1 MKLSKTLN
9 ILLGILAAALTVYV
23 GLKAWNAY
31 AEHYKIGIAARDRDV
46 ITVSGQGKV
55 KTTPD
60 IARLNLGVQTDA
72 ATVKAAQT
80 DNTKKMNAIIE
91 AVKAL
96 GVAKEDVTTEN
107 YSVYPKLEWK
117 DGVSSIVG
125 YTVSQNV
132 SVKVRDLDK
141 VGDILTKAGELGANQ
156 IGGIDFTL
164 DEPKALQAEA
174 RGKAIEDAESKADA
188 LAKQL
193 GLTIVKVVSFSESFG
208 SPPPMPYFAKD
219 MGALAL
225 EAAPAPTIEPGQ
237 QEVVSSVNVT
247 YEVR

>member
-1 MKLSKTLN
+1 MKLSKLLN
-9 ILLGILAAALTVYV
+9 IVLSLLAAALTVYV
-23 GLKAWNAY
+23 GIKAWNAY
-31 AEHYKIGIAARDRDV
+31 AEHYKIGIAPRDRDV
-46 ITVSGQGKV
+46 ITVSGEGKV

-60 IARLNLGVQTDA
+60 IARVNLGVQTDA
-72 ATVKAAQT
+72 ASVKTAQA

-96 GVAKEDVTTEN
+96 GAAKEDIATEN

-141 VGDILTKAGELGANQ
+141 VGDVLTKAGELGANQ

-164 DEPKALQAEA
+164 DDPKSLQAEA
-174 RGKAIEDAESKADA
+174 RQKAIDDARSKAEA

-208 SPPPMPYFAKD
+208 GPPPMPYFAKEA
-219 MGALAL
+219 GALDL
-225 EAAPAPTIEPGQ
+225 AAAAPTIEPGQ
-237 QEVVSSVNVT
+237 QEVVSGVNVT
-247 YEVR
+247 FEVR

>member
-1 MKLSKTLN
+1 MKLSKLLN
-9 ILLGILAAALTVYV
+9 IVLSLLAAALTVYV
-23 GLKAWNAY
+23 GIKAWNAY

-46 ITVSGQGKV
+46 ITVSGEGKV

-60 IARLNLGVQTDA
+60 IARVNLGVQTDA
-72 ATVKAAQT
+72 VSVKTAQA

-96 GVAKEDVTTEN
+96 GAAKEDIATEN

-164 DEPKALQAEA
+164 DDPKSLQAEA
-174 RGKAIEDAESKADA
+174 RQKAIDDARSKAEA

-208 SPPPMPYFAKD
+208 GPPPMPYLAKEA
-219 MGALAL
+219 GALDL
-225 EAAPAPTIEPGQ
+225 AAAAPTIEPGQ
-237 QEVVSSVNVT
+237 QEVISGVNVT
-247 YEVR
+247 FEVR